1 MDRIA
6 FVIGNTFL
14 YWNSIILTLAAAA
27 AISFFLTFYLSSDGS
42 ASAAAVAIPLALVL
56 SVILGR
62 LVHWYFRPDS
72 YTGFAAAMTDFT
84 SGNYALLGVFAACLL
99 TVLILWAVR
108 LEKNPGVMLDA
119 MSLAGCIGIALGRL
133 SCFFSTADRGQ
144 ILESTHNLPFAYPV
158 INAVSGATEYRLATF
173 VLQSMACW
181 LIFALLLGFFLLAK
195 RRRGDLTLLFL
206 LLYGMSQAVLDSTR
220 YDSLFMRSNGFI
232 SVVQLAGAACM
243 VVVSVI
249 FSVRMVRNTGM
260 RGWYPILWIGMLVL
274 MGGAGYMEYY
284 VQRHGDLALLS
295 YSVMTACLSAVVV
308 LALITYARS
317 GASKDPPVPQPGNTE
332 S

>member
-27 AISFFLTFYLSSDGS
+27 AISFFLTFYLPSDGNS
-42 ASAAAVAIPLALVL
+42 AAAAVAVPLGLVL

-72 YTGFAAAMTDFT
+72 YAGFGAAMTDFT

-99 TVLILWAVR
+99 TALILRAVR
-108 LEKNPGVMLDA
+108 LEKSLGAMLDA
-119 MSLAGCIGIALGRL
+119 MSMGGCAGIALGRL
-133 SCFFSTADRGQ
+133 ACFFSTADRGR
-144 ILESTHNLPFAYPV
+144 ILENTRDLPFAYPV
-158 INAVSGATEYRLATF
+158 VNPVSGATEYRLATF
-173 VLQSMACW
+173 MLQSMACW

-232 SVVQLAGAACM
+232 SVVQLAGAACV

-249 FSVRMVRNTGM
+249 FSVRMVRATGM
-260 RGWYPILWIGMLVL
+260 RKWYPVLWICMLAL

-284 VQRHGDLALLS
+284 VQRHGDLPLFC
-295 YSVMTACLSAVVV
+295 YSIMTACLSAIVV

-317 GASKDPPVPQPGNTE
+317 NTPAKPAASKSKFLQ
-332 S
+332 